1 MPNRILRE
9 GILTSERVAQLSW
22 AEEVF
27 YRRLQSIVDD
37 YGRCEAAAQ
46 LLRSKCYPLHT
57 DAQVKAGQVMKWL
70 EACAKAGL
78 VVVYLV
84 AGKTYLEVLNFGQQ
98 QRSKSKCPPPPAI
111 DSSCE
116 QTIGNEHLG
125 VFVFGVVS
133 EGVGV
138 KGAAAPPPPAKG
150 KKTSMPADFGI
161 SDRVR
166 AWAKEKGFGQ
176 LDKHLESFRSKC
188 AAKGYGYVDWDE
200 GFMGAIRE
208 DWAKLRGRT
217 ANGAAPPPD
226 GADGEWH
233 DRQSGVEARAKEL
246 GLGPWNPVAEQYP
259 VYKARVMAA
268 HQQGAH

>member
-9 GILTSERVAQLSW
+9 GILTSEPVAGLSW

-37 YGRCEAAAQ
+37 YGRYEASAQ

-57 DAQVKAGQVMKWL
+57 DAQVKAAQVWKWL
-70 EACAKAGL
+70 EACANAGL
-78 VVVYLV
+78 VIVYSC
-84 AGKTYLEVLNFGQQ
+84 AGKTYLEVCKFGQQ
-98 QRSKSKCPPPPAI
+98 QRTKSKYPSPPAI
-111 DSSCE
+111 DSKC
-116 QTIGNEHLG
+116 TDTNGNEHLG

-133 EGVGV
+133 VVGGGI
-138 KGAAAPPPPAKG
+138 GAAQPTTPPKA
-150 KKTSMPADFGI
+150 KKTQMPKDFGI
-161 SDRVR
+161 SARVR

-176 LDKHLESFRSKC
+176 LEKHLESFRSKV
-188 AAKGYGYVDWDE
+188 AAKGYTYIDWDE

-217 ANGAAPPPD
+217 ANGSAPPPD

-246 GLGPWNPVAEQYP
+246 GIEAWNPVDEQYP
-259 VYKARVMAA
+259 TYKARVMAA
-268 HQQGAH
+268 HQAEAH